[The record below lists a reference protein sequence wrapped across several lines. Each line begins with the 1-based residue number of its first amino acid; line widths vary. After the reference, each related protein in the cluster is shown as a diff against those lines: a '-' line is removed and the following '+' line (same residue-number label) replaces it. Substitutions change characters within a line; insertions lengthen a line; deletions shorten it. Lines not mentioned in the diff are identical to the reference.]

1 LYVVI
6 EKKGREMVVD
16 ALVNIILA
24 IVDIVMAFFVPW
36 TPPDG
41 PALSVL
47 SAANVVLPLDTLAN
61 LFGVTLAFS
70 LAALGV
76 WGVMKVVNL
85 VRGSGA

>member
-1 LYVVI
+1 VLQV
-6 EKKGREMVVD
+6 VVD
-16 ALVNIILA
+16 ALVNIVLT

-41 PALSVL
+41 PGLSVL
-47 SAANVVLPLDTLAN
+47 AAANVVLPLDTLAT
-61 LFGVTLAFS
+61 LFGVTLAFT
-70 LAALGV
+70 LAALAV